1 MKRKQIL
8 QILEN
13 REYQYYHSMSDKEVK
28 QVYIQWF
35 DLSHDEVNER
45 PLTRM
50 KAIDE
55 LVNDYL
61 GYLKQDTTEQLIELA
76 EEYYKGDDDEWE

>member
-28 QVYIQWF
+28 QEYIQWF
-35 DLSHDEVNER
+35 HLTEIESKK
-45 PLTRM
+45 PLTRIQ
-50 KAIDE
+50 AIDE
-55 LVNDYL
+55 LVNDFM
-61 GYLKQDTTEQLIELA
+61 GYRKQDTTEQLEELMIN
-76 EEYYKGDDDEWE
+76 EL

>member
-1 MKRKQIL
+1 MKRKHIL
-8 QILEN
+8 QILEKK
-13 REYQYYHSMSDKEVK
+13 EYEYYHSMSDKEVK
-28 QVYIQWF
+28 QVYTQWF

-61 GYLKQDTTEQLIELA
+61 GYLRQDTTEQLFELA
-76 EEYYKGDDDEWE
+76 QEYYKGDDN